1 MHSMVVRDNNGAK
14 RGRRPYPAAP
24 ERSKAGFGSIGDLGI
39 RPRCSGTPDV
49 LYATEQ
55 QEN

>member
-1 MHSMVVRDNNGAK
+1 MHSMAVRDNNGAK